1 VEKIITLKMRN
12 IGLEHLHAD
21 EAVHY
26 ENEGS
31 MFVELSL
38 AEKAV
43 NIQQSIL
50 ESSVMMM
57 KHMIEKYGLQE
68 DEVLKFIDF
77 LEGKIS
83 ENE

>member
-1 VEKIITLKMRN
+1 LEKITFLKMRN

-26 ENEGS
+26 ENEGL
-31 MFVELSL
+31 MLVELSL

-43 NIQQSIL
+43 SMQQNIL

-57 KHMIEKYGLQE
+57 KHMIEKYDLPEE
-68 DEVLKFIDF
+68 DVKKFISF
-77 LEGKIS
+77 LQGEIL
-83 ENE
+83 EN

>member
-1 VEKIITLKMRN
+1 MEKITYMRN
-12 IGLEHLHAD
+12 IGMEHLHAD
-21 EAVHY
+21 DAVHY

-38 AEKAV
+38 AEKPV
-43 NIQQSIL
+43 SIQQSIL

-68 DEVLKFIDF
+68 DEVLKFIYF

-83 ENE
+83 EDEQ

>member
-1 VEKIITLKMRN
+1 MRN
-12 IGLEHLHAD
+12 IGMEHLHAD
-21 EAVHY
+21 DAVHY

-43 NIQQSIL
+43 TIQQSIL
-50 ESSVMMM
+50 ESSVLMM

-68 DEVLKFIDF
+68 DEVLKFIYF
-77 LEGKIS
+77 MEGKIS
-83 ENE
+83 ENEQ